1 MIRATICI
9 VLLTVASIARTGVTS
24 DSLALAR
31 FEGAVYESGSVVEFV
46 IEAPVGKQ
54 VSVDMGGGMVIR
66 LGSDSTNRSTAE
78 LITNGTVRKSSVS
91 VAPVS
96 ERPSF
101 AFLLCGREVIHI
113 SPKPDTTPDCEG
125 P

>member
-1 MIRATICI
+1 MNRAIACI
-9 VLLTVASIARTGVTS
+9 ALLPVASMASAAATP
-24 DSLALAR
+24 DSLAR

-54 VSVDMGGGMVIR
+54 ISVDLGSGVVVR
-66 LGSDSTNRSTAE
+66 LGSDSANRSTAE
-78 LITNGTVRKSSVS
+78 LITDGTVRKSSTS

-96 ERPSF
+96 TRPSF
-101 AFLLCGREVIHI
+101 AFLVCGREVIHI
-113 SPKPDTTPDCEG
+113 SPRPDTVPDCEG